1 MHGGL
6 AIRSR
11 AWSLT
16 VRTDEEL
23 ITEVLRGETSAFSE
37 LAARH
42 QEKVERLCHRF
53 FADRE
58 VIRDMAQETFIRA
71 FAKLSTYRTD
81 LPFRAWLRTITI
93 NVCYDELR
101 KRQRRPEELLPD
113 LDQAEQTW
121 ANLVTEAT
129 PETIVQAAQDR
140 IEAETL
146 ARRLLASL
154 SPDDRLVMT
163 LKETEELSVAEI
175 AEIMGWSEA
184 KVKIR
189 AFRARQSMRRR
200 AEKFLASSRN
210 LRR

>member
-1 MHGGL
+1 MLCGL
-6 AIRSR
+6 AIKER
-11 AWSLT
+11 AWSLI

-23 ITEVLRGETSAFSE
+23 ITEVLRGDTSAFSE
-37 LAARH
+37 LSARH
-42 QEKVERLCHRF
+42 QDKVERLCHRF

-81 LPFRAWLRTITI
+81 LPFRAWLRAITV

-101 KRQRRPEELLPD
+101 KRQRRPEELIPD
-113 LDQAEQTW
+113 LTQAEQTW
-121 ANLVTEAT
+121 ASLVNEAT
-129 PETIVQAAQDR
+129 PEAIVQAAQDR
-140 IEAETL
+140 AEAEML
-146 ARRLLASL
+146 ARYLLGTL
-154 SPDDRLVMT
+154 SPDDRMVMT

-200 AEKFLASSRN
+200 AEQIMARN
-210 LRR
+210 RGLT

>member
-1 MHGGL
+1 MLCGL
-6 AIRSR
+6 AIKER
-11 AWSLT
+11 AWSLI

-23 ITEVLRGETSAFSE
+23 ITEILRGDTSAFSE
-37 LAARH
+37 LSARH
-42 QEKVERLCHRF
+42 QDKVERLCHRF

-81 LPFRAWLRTITI
+81 LPFRAWLRAITV

-101 KRQRRPEELLPD
+101 KRQRRPEELIPD
-113 LDQAEQTW
+113 LTQAEQTW
-121 ANLVTEAT
+121 ASLVNEAT
-129 PETIVQAAQDR
+129 PEAIVQAAQDR
-140 IEAETL
+140 AEAEML
-146 ARRLLASL
+146 ARYLLGTL
-154 SPDDRLVMT
+154 SPDDRMVMT

-200 AEKFLASSRN
+200 AEQIMARN
-210 LRR
+210 RGLT

>member
-1 MHGGL
+1 MFGGL
-6 AIRSR
+6 AITER
-11 AWSLT
+11 AWSLI

-23 ITEVLRGETSAFSE
+23 ITEILRGDTSAFSE
-37 LAARH
+37 LSARH
-42 QEKVERLCHRF
+42 QDKVERLCHRF

-81 LPFRAWLRTITI
+81 LPFRAWLRAITV

-101 KRQRRPEELLPD
+101 KRQRRPEELIPD
-113 LDQAEQTW
+113 LAQAEQTW
-121 ANLVTEAT
+121 ASLVNEAT
-129 PETIVQAAQDR
+129 PEAIVQAAQDR
-140 IEAETL
+140 AEAEML
-146 ARRLLASL
+146 ARYLLGTL
-154 SPDDRLVMT
+154 SPDDRMVMT

-189 AFRARQSMRRR
+189 AFRARQSMRWR
-200 AEKFLASSRN
+200 AEQIMARN
-210 LRR
+210 RGLT

>member
-1 MHGGL
+1 MFGGL
-6 AIRSR
+6 AITER
-11 AWSLT
+11 AWSLI

-23 ITEVLRGETSAFSE
+23 ITEVLRGDTSAFSE
-37 LAARH
+37 LSARH
-42 QEKVERLCHRF
+42 QDKVERLCHRF

-81 LPFRAWLRTITI
+81 LPFRAWLRAITV

-101 KRQRRPEELLPD
+101 KRQRRPEELIPD
-113 LDQAEQTW
+113 LAQAEQTW
-121 ANLVTEAT
+121 ASLVNEAT
-129 PETIVQAAQDR
+129 PEAIVQAAQDR
-140 IEAETL
+140 AEAEML
-146 ARRLLASL
+146 ARYLLGTL
-154 SPDDRLVMT
+154 SPDDRMVMT

-189 AFRARQSMRRR
+189 AFRARQSMRWR
-200 AEKFLASSRN
+200 AEQIMARN
-210 LRR
+210 RGLT